1 MLDAAIKALGQ
12 MLTPPFRSVLWKS
25 IGLAILILILL
36 GVGLGRLSTWLAAEG
51 QQYLDG
57 VVGMTWQTPL
67 HWLLWMITI
76 ALGVGLLLG
85 AVFLM
90 PAVTAL
96 VASFFTDEIADLVER
111 EHYPADPPGKPLPV
125 ARAAYEGIK
134 AALLAM
140 LIYLCAVPFLLFAG
154 IGVVVFFVATAWLL
168 GREYFLLVAMRHHP
182 PDEAKAIR
190 RARHGTLFVAG
201 MFIAGFVSIPIVNL
215 ATPLF
220 GTAFMVHMHKR
231 IAGGPRRELIEPLR

>member
-1 MLDAAIKALGQ
+1 MLDAAIKALAQ
-12 MLTPPFRSVLWKS
+12 MLTPPFRSLLWKS
-25 IGLAILILILL
+25 IGLAILILILI
-36 GVGLGRLSTWLAAEG
+36 GVALQRVSVWLSTEG

-57 VVGMTWQTPL
+57 MVGLTWQTPL
-67 HWLLWMITI
+67 HVLIWMITI
-76 ALGVGLLLG
+76 AIGVGLFAG
-85 AVFLM
+85 AIFLM

-96 VASFFTDEIADLVER
+96 VASFFTDEIADLVEHQ
-111 EHYPADPPGKPLPV
+111 HYPADPPGKPLPV

-154 IGVVVFFVATAWLL
+154 IGVVIFFLATAWLL
-168 GREYFLLVAMRHHP
+168 GREYFLLVAMRHHS

-231 IAGGPRRELIEPLR
+231 IAGGPRRELIEPQR